1 MEPNETRSASVTI
14 DWGRA
19 IMAGL
24 VATIVI
30 TITMAL
36 FGQNIMKMLGGMLV
50 PQGGT
55 GVQYL
60 VGGVM
65 HLAVGLFYGV
75 VYAWLLGPVVAR
87 GAAVKGVLYGL
98 ALTGIAL
105 ALMPAMTAMMGGGGA
120 ANPCNPCAAGAATAN
135 PCNPCG
141 PGAANPCNPCG
152 PAGQDDH
159 AVNPCNPC
167 NPCAQG
173 TAAGGPCNPCAA
185 GGPCN
190 PCGGGGSPW
199 SGLISLLNHVVYG
212 LVLALVYGRR

>member
-1 MEPNETRSASVTI
+1 MEPNETRRASVAI

-19 IMAGL
+19 ITAGL

-36 FGQNIMKMLGGMLV
+36 FGQNIMMLGGMLV
-50 PQGGT
+50 PQGST
-55 GVQYL
+55 AVQYL
-60 VGGVM
+60 MGGVM
-65 HLAVGLFYGV
+65 HLAVGLFYGI

-87 GAAVKGVLYGL
+87 GAAIKGVLYGL

-105 ALMPAMTAMMGGGGA
+105 ALMPAMTAMMGGGA
-120 ANPCNPCAAGAATAN
+120 ANPCNPCASSA
-135 PCNPCG
+135 
-141 PGAANPCNPCG
+141 AANPCNPCG
-152 PAGQDDH
+152 PAGQGDH
-159 AVNPCNPC
+159 AANPCNPCSEDGYGANPCNPC
-167 NPCAQG
+167 NPCAEGGQ
-173 TAAGGPCNPCAA
+173 AGGPCNPCAT

-212 LVLALVYGRR
+212 LALALVYGRR